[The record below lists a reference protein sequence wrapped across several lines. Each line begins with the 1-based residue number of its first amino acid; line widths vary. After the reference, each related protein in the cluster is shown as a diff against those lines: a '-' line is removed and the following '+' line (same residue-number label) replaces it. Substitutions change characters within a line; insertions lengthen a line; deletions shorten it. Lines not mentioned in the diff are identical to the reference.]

1 MKLIRIQGVKEVF
14 GHRSATSIY
23 NNLNAGLLTKPILIG
38 QRAVAWPEH
47 EIQAIAG
54 AMVAGQTRDQ
64 IRALV
69 TDLTARRVIL

>member
-1 MKLIRIQGVKEVF
+1 MKLLRVTDVKAVF
-14 GHRSATSIY
+14 GHRSTTTVY

-54 AMVAGQTRDQ
+54 ALVAGKTRDQ

-69 TDLTARRVIL
+69 TDLTARRVMA